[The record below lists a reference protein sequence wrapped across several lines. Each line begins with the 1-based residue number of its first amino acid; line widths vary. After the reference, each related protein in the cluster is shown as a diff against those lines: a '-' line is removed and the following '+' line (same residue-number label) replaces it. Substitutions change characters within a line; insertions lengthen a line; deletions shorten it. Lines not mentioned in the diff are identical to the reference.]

1 MIKLVVLDVDG
12 CLSDGK
18 IIYDAN
24 GVELKNFNVKDGFAI
39 VHSMPLGLEF
49 AIITGRDSIIVQ
61 NRAKELGIR
70 YLYQGVKDKLSKLDE
85 LCELMGITKQEVAC
99 VGDDLNDYK
108 ILKSVGLSFAPKD
121 AIGEIKEVVDIVLS
135 LGGGE
140 GAVREMIEI
149 VLEKNSM
156 LEKFRAKWL

>member
-18 IIYDAN
+18 IIYDAL

-49 AIITGRDSIIVQ
+49 AIITGRDSKIVQ
-61 NRAKELGIR
+61 NRAKELGIK
-70 YLYQGVKDKLSKLDE
+70 YLYQGVKDKLFKLNE
-85 LCELMGITKQEVAC
+85 LCELMGIALEEVAC
-99 VGDDLNDYK
+99 VGDDLNDYR

-121 AIGEIKEVVDIVLS
+121 AIKEVKEIVDIVLS
-135 LGGGE
+135 LNGGD

-156 LEKFRAKWL
+156 LDAFRAKWL